1 MNIIYHELPSGDLA
15 SRNLAIPQR
24 QKIEEAI
31 SSQESVIEIDL
42 RSVSSI
48 SESYADELFGVLVKT
63 YGQETVLSHMK
74 LVNAD
79 DFILHSIAS
88 VIKRRSQEFRACA

>member
-1 MNIIYHELPSGDLA
+1 MILYHELPSGDLA

-48 SESYADELFGVLVKT
+48 SESYADELFGVLVKQ
-63 YGQETVLSHMK
+63 YGQEFVLNHMK
-74 LVNAD
+74 LVNAG
-79 DFILHSIAS
+79 DFILQSIAS